1 MGTNKMENRSMKKK
15 PFQTTQQAKKHNQNL
30 KFFWL
35 RFVSPLDQ
43 CRLLWD
49 FLQIK
54 IPYPVSAMINHRP

>member
-1 MGTNKMENRSMKKK
+1 MGTNKMENRSTKKQHFK
-15 PFQTTQQAKKHNQNL
+15 QDNKQKNDQNL
-30 KFFWL
+30 KLFWL